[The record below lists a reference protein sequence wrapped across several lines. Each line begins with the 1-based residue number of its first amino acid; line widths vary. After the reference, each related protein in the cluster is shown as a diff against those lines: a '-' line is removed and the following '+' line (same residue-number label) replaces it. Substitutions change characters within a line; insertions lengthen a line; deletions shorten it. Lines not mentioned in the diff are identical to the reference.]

1 MERDLSRVSLTS
13 FSHGDPSLA
22 SYNWDEVFVPAP
34 PTSLL
39 PSLTTFWARHDRL
52 FGIFLPPLERTTG
65 SAGRLLPAPP
75 CRDVLAAST
84 KSF

>member
-39 PSLTTFWARHDRL
+39 PSLTTFWAVSYTHL
-52 FGIFLPPLERTTG
+52 TLPTNRE
-65 SAGRLLPAPP
+65 
-75 CRDVLAAST
+75 V
-84 KSF
+84 